1 LTVGSLKITTL
12 ADNLVQLSGLR
23 GQWGLSFLLELVDAG
38 GRERRVLFDTGNER
52 GPLLHNIKELKAELG
67 DLDCVVIS
75 HGHDDHTAA
84 TVEMVRGAGGVKVY
98 AHPHTF
104 LPRLYED
111 RRGKRVR
118 GGVPEGQGTS
128 EIEAAGGE
136 VVLSEGPVEVVP
148 GLWTTGQIPR
158 VTPFETVPPS
168 TRKGRRLIVVEGDEV
183 EDKILDDQAL
193 WTEVEGVGPV
203 VLTGCAHAGPVNT
216 LLHARRLGGFGE
228 VWGLA
233 GGTHLAGREGGYIEE
248 TVRWLRGFGL
258 MMISPC
264 HCTGFK
270 AAARLWDAFPDE
282 FVLNFCG
289 RVIEAGRMPENRVL

>member
-1 LTVGSLKITTL
+1 MTVGSLKITTL
-12 ADNLVQLSGLR
+12 ADNLVQLAGLR
-23 GQWGLSFLLELVDAG
+23 GHWGLSLLLELVDARG
-38 GRERRVLFDTGNER
+38 DWRKVVFDTGNER
-52 GPLLHNIKELKAELG
+52 EPLLHNTKELKADLG
-67 DLDCVVIS
+67 DLDCVVVS
-75 HGHDDHTAA
+75 HGHGDHTAA
-84 TVEMVRGAGGVKVY
+84 TVDIVRSAGGGRVY
-98 AHPHTF
+98 AHPQAF
-104 LPRLYED
+104 LPRIYED

-118 GGVPEGQGTS
+118 GGVPEGQGIA

-158 VTPFETVPPS
+158 VTPFEMVSPP
-168 TRKGRRLIVVEGDEV
+168 TRGGRRLIVVEGEEV

-216 LLHARRLGGFGE
+216 LLHAQRLGGFEE
-228 VWGLA
+228 VWGLV
-233 GGTHLAGREGGYIEE
+233 GGTHLVGREGGYIEE
-248 TVRWLRGFGL
+248 TVRGLRGFGL
-258 MMISPC
+258 RMVSPC

-289 RVIEAGRMPENRVL
+289 RVIEAGRMPEHRVL